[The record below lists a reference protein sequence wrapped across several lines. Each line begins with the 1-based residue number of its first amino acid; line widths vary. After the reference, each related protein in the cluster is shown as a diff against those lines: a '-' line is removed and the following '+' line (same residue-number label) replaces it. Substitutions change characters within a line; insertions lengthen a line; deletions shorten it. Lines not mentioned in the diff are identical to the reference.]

1 MTVHHEIATV
11 EDLERILDEHP
22 EIRERIRRKLLT
34 DEERALPGI
43 VAQLAEELRRLT
55 QVVTEGFAQVHRE
68 LDELR
73 SGQQGL
79 LERQQRLEEGQQGL
93 VEGQQGLL
101 ERQQRL
107 EEGQQGLVEGQQG
120 LLERQE
126 RLEEGQQSLVEG
138 QQGLLERQERLEE
151 GQQGLLER
159 QERLE
164 EGQQGLVEGQQGLL
178 ERQERLEE
186 GQQGLVE
193 GQQGLLERQ
202 ERLEEGQQGLVEGQQ
217 GLLERQERLE
227 EGQQGLVEG
236 QQGLLERQQRLEER
250 QQQFHESLENL
261 RGTVLEQ
268 TAARRLLPRITQE
281 LRLRRPQIIKS
292 LDMAMPVTLL
302 DALDKAAEED
312 RITID
317 MAAAVAVTDL
327 IMQGVSRDDAT
338 PVYVLAEISGT
349 LNHHDIARAQERA
362 AALETA
368 TGQRTL
374 AAVAAVVI
382 PEAQRGRAAAAGVST
397 YLLS

>member
-79 LERQQRLEEGQQGL
+79 LERQQRLEEGQQSL

-120 LLERQE
+120 LLERQQ
-126 RLEEGQQSLVEG
+126 RLEEGQQGLEEGQQGLVEG
-138 QQGLLERQERLEE
+138 QQGLLERQQRLEE
-151 GQQGLLER
+151 GQQG
-159 QERLE
+159 LE

-202 ERLEEGQQGLVEGQQ
+202 ERLEEGQQSLAEGQQ
-217 GLLERQERLE
+217 GLLERQE
-227 EGQQGLVEG
+227 
-236 QQGLLERQQRLEER
+236 RLEER

-261 RGTVLEQ
+261 RGTALEQ